1 MFCFLIQSNPFAS
14 TGADNTS
21 TGASDPFASTA
32 GATRDDDDLYS
43 KIE

>member
-1 MFCFLIQSNPFAS
+1 MFCFFIQSNPFAS

-32 GATRDDDDLYS
+32 AATGEDGNLYS
-43 KIE
+43 